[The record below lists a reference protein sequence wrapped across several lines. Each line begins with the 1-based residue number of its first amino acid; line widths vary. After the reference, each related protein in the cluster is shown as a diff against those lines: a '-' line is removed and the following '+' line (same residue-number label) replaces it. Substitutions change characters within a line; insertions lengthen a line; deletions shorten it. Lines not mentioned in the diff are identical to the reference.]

1 MSRDLSSRPRTE
13 SFVPA
18 VQREM
23 ERMIAAGELAG
34 GDRINESVLAIKLG
48 ISRGPVR
55 EACRAL
61 EHTGLL
67 RSEINRGFFVRE
79 ISTREALDI
88 YDMRASLSALVGRL
102 AAAQV
107 TSAQL
112 NELENLVD
120 RMDEAVERDDL
131 ATFYP
136 LNVEFHTRLVACA
149 DNHKLVQIWP
159 SLEGE
164 LHLFRRRGLLL
175 PGSLRKSQLSAPGH
189 GCRRCAPAH
198 CRDGKARLL
207 RAIASEA
214 SARPLPGSRCRPAFR
229 AVLRPAPWSRSA
241 STSTPGPRPPSRRDR
256 PR

>member
-1 MSRDLSSRPRTE
+1 MKPHPQRTGT
-13 SFVPA
+13 SVTA
-18 VQREM
+18 VQQEL
-23 ERMIAAGELAG
+23 ERLIARGELKG
-34 GDRINESVLAIKLG
+34 GDRINESGLALRLRM
-48 ISRGPVR
+48 SRGPIR

-61 EHTGLL
+61 ERTGLL
-67 RSEINRGFFVRE
+67 RSEITRGFFVRE

-102 AAAQV
+102 AAALV

-149 DNHKLVQIWP
+149 DNHKLMQIWP

-164 LHLFRRRGLLL
+164 LHLFRRRGLVL
-175 PGSLRKSQLSAPGH
+175 PGSLRKSNYQHRAMVQALRAGDAEGAARVMEQH
-189 GCRRCAPAH
+189 IL
-198 CRDGKARLL
+198 DGKARLL
-207 RAIASEA
+207 RAIAS
-214 SARPLPGSRCRPAFR
+214 G
-229 AVLRPAPWSRSA
+229 
-241 STSTPGPRPPSRRDR
+241 G
-256 PR
+256 